1 MEENSRW
8 DSDAISVNFRLIGDR
23 PVGSTSVESPIV
35 QVAAGAYAKLGVDIG
50 GITISSTDSNV
61 PMALG
66 IPAITISGGGD
77 GGGAHSPAE
86 WFKPVNSYLGPQA
99 VLINILTLVGISGVS
114 TPVLA
119 DDF

>member
-1 MEENSRW
+1 M
-8 DSDAISVNFRLIGDR
+8 
-23 PVGSTSVESPIV
+23 GSTPVESPIV

-86 WFKPVNSYLGPQA
+86 WFNPVNSYLGPQA

-114 TPVLA
+114 TPVLT